1 MTREN
6 VGLLLNEV
14 GALVMENT
22 ERVELLNDFFAS
34 VFTAKTAPQASQSL
48 EVRESLETGRPS
60 PG

>member
-1 MTREN
+1 M
-6 VGLLLNEV
+6 GLLLNEV